1 MKIKQKKKKKITID
15 ILLDNET
22 AYLTDIT
29 AIERV
34 SVNKFV
40 ITDGHSVS
48 YVVDSRHRNVHFHS
62 KRRA

>member
-1 MKIKQKKKKKITID
+1 MD

-29 AIERV
+29 AVERV

-40 ITDGHSVS
+40 ITDDHSVS
-48 YVVDSRHRNVHFHS
+48 YVIDSRHRNVHFHS